1 MNRNLS
7 RLHRL
12 VGMWVL
18 LAFLVSSAYAQP
30 LASEYTPLAAFT
42 INSTIDAVD
51 AAPGNGVCA
60 TAGSVCTL
68 RAALQEA
75 NALAGD
81 DTVIVPSGTYTLT
94 IAGINENAAAT
105 GDLDLTSNITL
116 TGAGAATTI
125 INGGWIDRVL
135 HVTGVFTVNISGL
148 TITHGNSSGGGLRND
163 GGALT
168 IADSVISDNN
178 SGAAAG
184 GVLNS
189 GTLALVHST
198 IFDNNAGTDAGGIS
212 SSGVLTITTSTFD
225 SNNAGA
231 DAGGIASSGVLTI
244 TNSTFTSNNAG
255 ADGGGIFNSGNVK
268 IVNTTFY
275 TNNASSGGGI
285 YSSGGVVTATTSAFS
300 GNTAWTGGGIY
311 DGGGVITVTHSTIA
325 ENSASTGGGLFTQ
338 FDVTIA
344 NSTLSDNSA
353 SDGDDTYT
361 NGGALTIINSTIFG
375 QVSDPD
381 RAADLTG
388 NRPAGTGGGVYNSG
402 GIVTLRNTIVAGHDS
417 GGNCVGVITNGG
429 HNLDDGA
436 TCGWGS
442 LNGSLSSVNPCL
454 GTLTGS
460 PAYFPLNPASPA
472 IDAGHN
478 AVCAAAPVNNT
489 SQNGITRPI
498 DGDGNGAATCDIGAF
513 EGAKGFR
520 VYLPYIVK

>member
-1 MNRNLS
+1 MNKTLN
-7 RLHRL
+7 RLNKL
-12 VGMWVL
+12 IGMVVL
-18 LAFLVSSAYAQP
+18 LALLISTAHAHT
-30 LASEYTPLAAFT
+30 LAARDTPLAAFAV
-42 INSTIDAVD
+42 NSTVDAVD
-51 AAPGNGVCA
+51 AVPGNGVCA

-68 RAALQEA
+68 RAAIQEA

-81 DTVIVPSGTYTLT
+81 DTIIVPSGTYTLT
-94 IAGINENAAAT
+94 LAGVNENAAAT
-105 GDLDLTSNITL
+105 GDLDLTNNITL

-135 HVTGVFTVNISGL
+135 HVTGAFTVNISGL
-148 TITHGNSSGGGLRND
+148 TITHGNGSGGGLRND
-163 GGALT
+163 GGVLT
-168 IADSVISDNN
+168 ITDSAISDNN

-184 GVLNS
+184 GILNS

-212 SSGVLTITTSTFD
+212 SSGVLTITTSIFD

-231 DAGGIASSGVLTI
+231 DAGGIASSGILTI

-255 ADGGGIFNSGNVK
+255 ADGGGIFSSGNVK
-268 IVNTTFY
+268 IANSTFY

-311 DGGGVITVTHSTIA
+311 DGGSVITVTHSTFA
-325 ENSASTGGGLFTQ
+325 ENSATSGGGLFTQ

-344 NSTLSDNSA
+344 NSTFSDNSA

-361 NGGALTIINSTIFG
+361 VSGTLTVINSTIFG
-375 QVSDPD
+375 QIPDPD
-381 RAADLTG
+381 RAADRTG
-388 NRPAGTGGGVYNSG
+388 HRPAGTGGGVYNNG
-402 GIVTLRNTIVAGHDS
+402 GTVTLRNTIVAGHAS
-417 GGNCVGVITNGG
+417 GGNCVGTIINGG

-442 LNGSLSSVNPCL
+442 INGSMSNANPLL
-454 GTLTGS
+454 GALTGS
-460 PAYFPLNPASPA
+460 PAYFPLNLASPA
-472 IDAGHN
+472 IDTGNNTA
-478 AVCAAAPVNNT
+478 CAAAPVNNT
-489 SQNGITRPI
+489 SQNGVTRPI
-498 DGDGNGAATCDIGAF
+498 DGDGNGTATCDIGAF